1 MVEEKQGIATRAEGK
16 LNSVW
21 GVIKGL
27 VAEDPLMA
35 LIGLFVVLPLAGLLI
50 EGIRELDN
58 LRVIMVIVVFGA
70 IVVVVYIPLIIA
82 KTWKKIQKDMKEERL
97 EAIKERRTMEI
108 GTWRASQERADNI
121 IQAKIKHLQ
130 AQADFLFRQGDHWEK
145 FLIHKAAEDLKNSVD
160 ERLGNEMSFI
170 SKAEFVDKY
179 ALFKDSLTELN
190 QKYDNLITSFPKVM
204 NEIEE
209 LGKGKIVTSPPEI
222 SISEKIDPEAFKPPE
237 KPPETE
243 ELSQEGMELKILSY
257 TSQIEAYAKER
268 EENQAEIVDLL
279 ERNAELTK
287 KVNGIEQA
295 LSPELAT
302 DVIIKS
308 VPTSVEE
315 EETHASEFDEALN
328 VVDNLLDDTEDTPD
342 EDSPHWDIEPMDKA
356 PEPIHSDV
364 SILPEKAED
373 QDTWNCTKCGI
384 IFSSNAKRCSVC
396 SISQHAARNLSQKK

>member
-1 MVEEKQGIATRAEGK
+1 MVEEKQGIVTKAEGR

-21 GVIKGL
+21 GIIKGL

-58 LRVIMVIVVFGA
+58 LKVIMVIVVFGA

-222 SISEKIDPEAFKPPE
+222 SISEKIDPEAFKYPDV
-237 KPPETE
+237 E
-243 ELSQEGMELKILSY
+243 EFKEDIQNEFKADKEVLEQSY
-257 TSQIEAYAKER
+257 ISQI
-268 EENQAEIVDLL
+268 QARDTLL
-279 ERNAELTK
+279 EEKEEEITRLTK
-287 KVNGIEQA
+287 KINGIEEA
-295 LSPELAT
+295 LSPELVSVV
-302 DVIIKS
+302 DVSDVVIKS
-308 VPTSVEE
+308 VPSLAEE
-315 EETHASEFDEALN
+315 VPENSEFKEALKT
-328 VVDNLLDDTEDTPD
+328 VDNLLDDVEDTPD
-342 EDSPHWDIEPMDKA
+342 EE
-356 PEPIHSDV
+356 
-364 SILPEKAED
+364 LPAED
-373 QDTWNCTKCGI
+373 GAPKPEDNNWNCVKCGKN
-384 IFSSNAKRCSVC
+384 FSSNIRRCSSC